1 VSVRRALVTGA
12 SSGIG
17 AAVAVR
23 LSQQGWQVIASGR
36 HEGRLAALA
45 APRGPAIATVVA
57 DLTDEADLRRVAAVA
72 TEAPLHAVVHAAG
85 VVAIGPLASAAVEDL
100 DRQWA
105 INLRVPYELTRLLL
119 PALRTSRGHVMFVN
133 SGSGRR
139 ANPGWGAYA
148 ATKFGLRALADALRA
163 EEAAHGVRVTSVYP
177 GRTDTPMQRAVFAA
191 EGRAYDPTGL
201 VPASAVADAVALA
214 LATPPPGLLADIE
227 IRPG

>member
-1 VSVRRALVTGA
+1 MTARRALVTGA

-23 LSQQGWQVIASGR
+23 LARQGWQVLASGR
-36 HEGRLAALA
+36 RAERLAELA
-45 APRGPAIATVVA
+45 ASHGAAIATVAA
-57 DLTDEADLRRVAAVA
+57 DLTDDDALRRLAADA
-72 TEAPLHAVVHAAG
+72 MAAPLHAVVHAAG
-85 VVAIGPLASAAVEDL
+85 AVALGPMASAAVEDL

-105 INLRVPYELTRLLL
+105 INLRAPYVLTRLLL
-119 PALRTSRGHVMFVN
+119 PALRDARGHVVFVN

-148 ATKFGLRALADALRA
+148 ATKFGLRAVADSLRA
-163 EEAAHGVRVTSVYP
+163 EEAAHGVRVTTVYP
-177 GRTDTPMQRAVFAA
+177 GRTDTPMQRAVFEA

-201 VPASAVADAVALA
+201 VPAAAVAEVVERA
-214 LATPPPGLLADIE
+214 LATPPPALLADIE